1 MGEWPSELSYY
12 TENWE
17 DTGLNPTRRSDRPW
31 DSTSLRGFRL
41 PLGRIKN
48 QTHRLTSGIGL
59 MRLLLRQLPKFARGA
74 AK

>member
-1 MGEWPSELSYY
+1 MGDWPSELRHY

-17 DTGLNPTRRSDRPW
+17 DTGLNPTRRSDRPL

-48 QTHRLTSGIGL
+48 QTHRLTSG
-59 MRLLLRQLPKFARGA
+59 
-74 AK
+74 

>member
-1 MGEWPSELSYY
+1 MGEWPSELRHY

-17 DTGLNPTRRSDRPW
+17 DTGLNPTRRSDRPL

-48 QTHRLTSGIGL
+48 QTHRLTSGL
-59 MRLLLRQLPKFARGA
+59 VRQLLRQLSKFARGA